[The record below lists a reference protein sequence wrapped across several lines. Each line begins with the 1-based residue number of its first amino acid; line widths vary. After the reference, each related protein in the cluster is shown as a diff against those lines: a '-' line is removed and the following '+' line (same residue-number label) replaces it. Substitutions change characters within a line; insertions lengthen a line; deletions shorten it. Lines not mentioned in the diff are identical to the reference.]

1 MTLVEVKRRWA
12 VITKDGIVIIIT
24 SDKRVAL
31 AFAEKWKIK
40 ND

>member
-1 MTLVEVKRRWA
+1 VFLIEVKRRW
-12 VITKDGIVIIIT
+12 VVLTKDGVVIIIT

>member
-1 MTLVEVKRRWA
+1 MFLIEVKRRW
-12 VITKDGIVIIIT
+12 VVLTKDGVVIIIT

-31 AFAEKWKIK
+31 AFAEKWKIE

>member
-1 MTLVEVKRRWA
+1 MFLIEVKRRWVVLA
-12 VITKDGIVIIIT
+12 KDGVVIIIT

>member
-1 MTLVEVKRRWA
+1 VFLVEVKRRW
-12 VITKDGIVIIIT
+12 VVLTKDGVVIIIT

>member
-1 MTLVEVKRRWA
+1 MTLIEVKRRW
-12 VITKDGIVIIIT
+12 VVLTKDGVVIIIT